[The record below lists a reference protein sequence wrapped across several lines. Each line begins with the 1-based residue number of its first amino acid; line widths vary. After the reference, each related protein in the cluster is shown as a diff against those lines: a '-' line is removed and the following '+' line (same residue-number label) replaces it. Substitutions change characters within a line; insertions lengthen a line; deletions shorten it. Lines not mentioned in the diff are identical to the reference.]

1 MANDKKVAFI
11 ICANSELYFEEC
23 QWYLSQLCVPERYE
37 IDIIC
42 ISEAESMAAA
52 YNAAMQSSNAKYK
65 VYLHQDV
72 FIYHK
77 DFIEDVIRIFQ
88 SNPELGLMGVIG
100 GVNLPQNAVIWD
112 AWNRGCTYAC
122 NIKKAFSIE
131 RNQINNGSFIE
142 AEAVDGMLMAT
153 QYDLPWREDLELG
166 WDFYDISQSLEFRR
180 KGYKVGIPIQEK
192 PWCMHDCGYS
202 KLDRYDDSRE
212 KILREYTDFFSGEF
226 RPLYNSDSSQ
236 LEESIFRQIRGCM
249 EQGAFEQALL
259 IKNEIGQMK
268 NHFRNNDFHYAM
280 NLLEIYAEEKKA
292 VAEKESFFFAMSA
305 WQDMKQ
311 KYDIVKFMIRRI
323 ENNMDPVSEEEL
335 LKLMKAGD
343 ISGEA
348 VWNIAKHS
356 VVERES
362 VCRRLFGR
370 DAESK
375 IAVIRKEEFS
385 EENSQMNIL
394 LTKMSCL
401 PESERM
407 EIFYNSLG
415 IVKKYLELA
424 AQSSESCEG
433 ICTPQFLKKA
443 VSMCDE
449 RVSKTEFIERG
460 EQYSRLIEELLE
472 MTTRIMAE
480 SAL

>member
-1 MANDKKVAFI
+1 MVCDRKVAFI
-11 ICANSELYFEEC
+11 ICANSELYYEEC
-23 QWYLSQLCVPERYE
+23 QWYLNQLCVPEGYE

-42 ISEAESMAAA
+42 ITEAESMAAA

-112 AWNRGCTYAC
+112 TWNRGCTYAC
-122 NIKKAFSIE
+122 NIKGAFSIE
-131 RNQINNGSFIE
+131 RNQINNGSYIE
-142 AEAVDGMLMAT
+142 AEAVDGMLMVT

-180 KGYKVGIPIQEK
+180 KGYKLGIPIQVK
-192 PWCMHDCGYS
+192 PWCLHDCGYS
-202 KLDRYDDSRE
+202 KLDHYDDSRE
-212 KILREYTDFFSGEF
+212 KILREYTDFFPAEF
-226 RPLYNSDSSQ
+226 RPLYHSDSFQ
-236 LEESIFRQIRGCM
+236 LEERVFLQIKSCM

-259 IKNEIGQMK
+259 IKNEIGQMRK
-268 NHFRNNDFHYAM
+268 QFRNNDFHYAM
-280 NLLEIYAEEKKA
+280 NLLEIYAEEKKPG
-292 VAEKESFFFAMSA
+292 AEKASFFFAVPA

-311 KYDIVKFMIRRI
+311 KYDRVKFMLRRI
-323 ENNMDPVSEEEL
+323 ENNMDPTSAEEL
-335 LKLMKAGD
+335 LYWIKTGD

-356 VVERES
+356 VVDRES
-362 VCRRLFGR
+362 VCRKLFGK

-375 IAVIRKEEFS
+375 IDVIRKEEFGK
-385 EENSQMNIL
+385 ENSQMNVL
-394 LTKMSCL
+394 LKKINCL

-407 EIFYNSLG
+407 EFFYSSLG
-415 IVKKYLELA
+415 IIKKYLELA
-424 AQSSESCEG
+424 VQLSESYECV
-433 ICTPQFLKKA
+433 CTPQFLERA
-443 VSMCDE
+443 VSMCE
-449 RVSKTEFIERG
+449 EAAEKTEFKERE
-460 EQYSRLIEELLE
+460 EQYSRLLEELLA
-472 MTTRIMAE
+472 MTNKVMAKD
-480 SAL
+480 AL